1 MDHGALADLPP
12 ILGPTA
18 FRVTVVRRDTGRRVC
33 TPVVL
38 RNPTPE
44 RLAFYRQRY
53 AGIVARKLGLG
64 AVCEARV
71 ESASGGMGRVA

>member
-44 RLAFYRQRY
+44 RLAFYGQRY
-53 AGIVARKLGLG
+53 AAVVARKLGLD

-71 ESASGGMGRVA
+71 ESAA

>member
-12 ILGPTA
+12 ALGPTA
-18 FRVTVVRRDTGRRVC
+18 YRVTVVRRDTGRRVC

-44 RLAFYRQRY
+44 RLAFYRRRY
-53 AGIVARKLGLG
+53 AAIVARKLDLA

-71 ESASGGMGRVA
+71 EPAVGMGWVA